1 MTTETT
7 PTTQAPH
14 LTDIRTIMLEQMKAL
29 RSASPDDIEV
39 ELKRSKGVNE
49 LSQTMINSAKV
60 EIHYLEVTKQNCS
73 PFLEVPPTVHTGNLP
88 TPAAPQLPNSLG
100 TTNNMTNDDKA
111 HVTRTTWVDV
121 PSKGRAK

>member
-1 MTTETT
+1 MTTEATT
-7 PTTQAPH
+7 TTQAPH

-60 EIHYLEVTKQNCS
+60 EIAYLQVTKQS
-73 PFLEVPPTVHTGNLP
+73 QSDFLKASGTPPA
-88 TPAAPQLPNSLG
+88 PAAPQLQSSAG
-100 TTNNMTNDDKA
+100 EVVDDGKA
-111 HVTRTTWVDV
+111 LVTRTHWRDT
-121 PSKGRAK
+121 AK